1 MYLGINYVLTSSANL
16 KFHAD
21 TTCTSLQA
29 STFQLSV
36 RSFSVIWSPHP
47 FLRLFLNFGSST
59 TKALCSFEPTIPPR
73 ILNTSKWPRSSLLC
87 CGFPLLSF
95 IFCLCYL
102 SLELSLIHVFLSL
115 S

>member
-73 ILNTSKWPRSSLLC
+73 ILNTSKWPRSSLFFAVGSL
-87 CGFPLLSF
+87 FYLLSLLF
-95 IFCLCYL
+95 VIRT
-102 SLELSLIHVFLSL
+102 VFNTCVV
-115 S
+115 